1 MKKANKT
8 GMVLTGLCAGAVNGL
23 IGTGGGMV
31 LIPLLTKLTDTKEN
45 EIFPSSVSIILP
57 ICVVSLFLSCD
68 PKTVTFC
75 DTLPYLLGSAA
86 GGIICGFIGDQ
97 IPVKWLHIFLGIV
110 MIWGGIRYL
119 C

>member
-1 MKKANKT
+1 MKLSNKT
-8 GMVLTGLCAGAVNGL
+8 GMILTGLSAGAVNGL

-31 LIPLLTKLTDTKEN
+31 LIPLLTKLTDTKDN
-45 EIFPSSVSIILP
+45 EVFPSSVSIILP
-57 ICVVSLFLSCD
+57 ICVVSLFLSSG
-68 PKTVTFC
+68 PETVTFA

-86 GGIICGFIGDQ
+86 GGILCGIIGDK
-97 IPVKWLHIFLGIV
+97 IPVKWLHIFLGFV